1 MRRRAGIGDVLRGAF
16 AGADLRR
23 VGLAFAAFNAAEWA
37 VWIALLV
44 YAYDLG
50 GATAASVAAIVQ
62 LVPSGIAAP
71 FAARLADRAAASR
84 VLAGGY
90 LAQAVTMAITAVA
103 LISAAPPVVV
113 FVLAGLAA
121 SATTLTRPAQAALLP
136 ALVHDVDELTSANV
150 VLSWIESI
158 ALLVA
163 PLVAG
168 ALLAVSVPAAVFFV
182 MAALALGAAALVAP
196 VDGPPAAGEEREAVA
211 NELLAGARIVAR
223 DPHARLLTAVLAM
236 EFVVVGALDVLVV
249 VLAIDVVAL
258 GDSGAGYLS
267 AAFGAGGVVG
277 IVVTVRLI
285 GRERLMP
292 ALVAASLTASLAL
305 LALGLWHTAAGAFA
319 LLAVAGAGRVV
330 LDVAARTLLQRSTPV
345 GLLARVYG
353 VLETLDAIGLA
364 LGSALAALLVAVL
377 GPGAAVGGLAVLLPA
392 LLAVAGRRLRLVDAA
407 ADVPLV
413 EVALLRL
420 HPIFSALGAPVLE
433 RLARTMTAMTMRA
446 GERIIREG
454 QTGERYYVV
463 ATGQLEVSRDGLP
476 IATVVRGDG
485 VGEISL
491 LAGVACSATVTATT
505 DAQLYAIEPHVFL
518 DVVTS
523 HPASAGRAQRLVRER
538 LVSA

>member
-211 NELLAGARIVAR
+211 NELLAGARVVAR